1 MKKIFNIILMLMTIP
16 PLLLTSCGL
25 SSPTDEAGLRVLAT
39 TTFLADI
46 TRNIVGER
54 AEVESL
60 LPVGA
65 DPHAYQVTPTDVAKV
80 SESNVLIQNGVEY
93 EHFLETILE
102 NAGGERIVVTA
113 SDGLT
118 PRVVEDEAADEHG
131 AGDPHMWLDPNLVVT
146 YVENIRD
153 GMIQADPEG
162 EATYRANADAYI
174 VQLKD
179 LDAWIKSQVESIPAE
194 RRLLVT
200 NHESLG
206 YFAERYGFTV
216 VETILAGFSSDASAS
231 AQQIAAAVD
240 AIKASGA
247 PAIFLGDVE
256 SDTFAN
262 QIASETGADVIADL
276 HLESLTNGAPAATYI
291 EMMKYNVSLIV
302 EALK

>member
-1 MKKIFNIILMLMTIP
+1 MKKIFNIIFLLMTIP

-25 SSPTDEAGLRVLAT
+25 RPSDVGGGLRVLAT

-46 TRNIVGER
+46 ARNIVGDR
-54 AEVESL
+54 AQVDSL
-60 LPVGA
+60 LPIGA
-65 DPHAYQVTPTDVAKV
+65 DPHAYQVTPTDVAKL
-80 SESNVLIQNGVEY
+80 SESNVLIQNGIEY

-102 NAGGERIVVTA
+102 NADGERVTVTA
-113 SDGLT
+113 TDGLT
-118 PRVVEDEAADEHG
+118 PRVIEGEAAAEHG
-131 AGDPHMWLDPNLVVT
+131 AGDPHMWLDPNFVIA
-146 YVENIRD
+146 YVENIRA

-162 EATYRANADAYI
+162 EAIYRSNADAYI
-174 VQLKD
+174 AQLKD

-206 YFAERYGFTV
+206 YFAERYGFTI
-216 VETILAGFSSDASAS
+216 VETILTSFSSDASAS
-231 AQQIAAAVD
+231 AQEIAATVD

-256 SDTFAN
+256 SATLAN
-262 QIASETGADVIADL
+262 QIASETGAKVVADL
-276 HLESLTNGAPAATYI
+276 HLESLTDGAPAATYI

-302 EALK
+302 IALK